1 MQFYK
6 INTTF
11 DPNMIDAGDRDMDGY
26 DMAHRL
32 AAQAKAFEARMRRGV
47 YYLIADFSP
56 KGKLT
61 AVVISEENCLDQKEL
76 NQFLSS
82 LEVNPK
88 TIDTEEITFRRLRS
102 LLRASD
108 RHDLIDDDDLI
119 LHMFGLDELSGCG
132 LDISDDIL
140 APATKKELFDAG
152 AGYAVAS
159 SFLPELERIYEGA
172 KNKNIP
178 GHPVHYSLCTD
189 NEDLQESLCKTLLQ
203 ALYENGRIAGRRYN
217 QINVYPNRS
226 LSTSAYDALYHCC
239 TGSALV
245 VRYYANAD
253 DEEGDVADANE
264 ETVAAMCRIAKKY
277 CNDVLTIFCLPRE
290 ATRLK
295 NLLREELGSLT
306 LVEFQEE
313 LLRDEEAKEYLN
325 QLAKGNKLRADKQ
338 LYSDLEPGKGY
349 LTPELQAQY
358 QQWYNK
364 KLKEKIYPQYKAFA
378 PSASLA
384 AKEKPKGSAFDE
396 LQNMVGLTEA
406 KQVIQK
412 ALDYYK
418 VQKLYAQKGLK
429 QERPAM
435 HMVFTG
441 NSGTA
446 KTTAA
451 RLFAK
456 IMRDNGLLS
465 KGHLVEVGRGDLV
478 GKYVGWTAKIVKM
491 KFKEALGGVL
501 FIDEAYSLV
510 DDRSGSFGDEAI
522 NTIVQEMENHREELV
537 VIFAG
542 YPEQMEAFLD
552 KNPGLRSRIAFHVP
566 FNDYDSTELCQ
577 IARLMANKS
586 ELHLTDGAAARLITV
601 FDAARKQPDFGNGRY
616 VRNVLEQA
624 KMQQASRLLKQN
636 TDDLSS
642 LALTTIEEEDIL
654 LPDEHKKPSER
665 KIGFAL

>member
-11 DPNMIDAGDRDMDGY
+11 DPNMIAACDRDMDGY

-32 AAQAKAFEARMRRGV
+32 AAQAKAFEARMRHGV

-88 TIDTEEITFRRLRS
+88 TIDTEEITFHHLRS

-108 RHDLIDDDDLI
+108 RNDLIDDDDLI

-132 LDISDDIL
+132 LAISDDIL
-140 APATKKELFDAG
+140 APSSEKELFAAG
-152 AGYAVAS
+152 AKYAVAE
-159 SFLPELERIYEGA
+159 SFLPELTRIYEGA
-172 KNKNIP
+172 KLKNIP
-178 GHPVHYSLCTD
+178 GHPVHYFLCTD
-189 NEDLQESLCKTLLQ
+189 DEDLQENLCTTLLQ
-203 ALYENGRIAGRRYN
+203 ALHDNGRIAGRRYN
-217 QINVYPNRS
+217 TVNIYPGRS
-226 LSTSAYDALYHCC
+226 LNTSAYDALYHCC

-245 VRYYANAD
+245 VCYCGNTD
-253 DEEGDVADANE
+253 DEECDVADANE
-264 ETVAAMCRIAKKY
+264 ETVAAMCKFAKKY
-277 CNDVLTIFCLPRE
+277 CNDVLTILCLPRE

-295 NLLREELGSLT
+295 NLLREDLGSLT

-313 LLRDEEAKEYLN
+313 LLRDEAAKEYLK

-338 LYSDLEPGKGY
+338 LYADLEPGKSY
-349 LTPELQAQY
+349 LTPELRELFQE
-358 QQWYNK
+358 WYNK
-364 KLKEKIYPQYKAFA
+364 KLKDKIYPQYKDFA
-378 PSASLA
+378 PSAKLA

-396 LQNMVGLTEA
+396 LQSMIGLTEA
-406 KQVIQK
+406 KKVIQK

-418 VQKLYAQKGLK
+418 MQKIYAEKGLK

-441 NSGTA
+441 NPGTA

-478 GKYVGWTAKIVKM
+478 GKYVGWTAKIVKL

-510 DDRSGSFGDEAI
+510 DVRSGSFGDEAI
-522 NTIVQEMENHREELV
+522 NTIVQEMENHRRGACGYLCRLSRADGEL
-537 VIFAG
+537 F
-542 YPEQMEAFLD
+542 
-552 KNPGLRSRIAFHVP
+552 
-566 FNDYDSTELCQ
+566 
-577 IARLMANKS
+577 
-586 ELHLTDGAAARLITV
+586 
-601 FDAARKQPDFGNGRY
+601 
-616 VRNVLEQA
+616 
-624 KMQQASRLLKQN
+624 
-636 TDDLSS
+636 
-642 LALTTIEEEDIL
+642 
-654 LPDEHKKPSER
+654 
-665 KIGFAL
+665 